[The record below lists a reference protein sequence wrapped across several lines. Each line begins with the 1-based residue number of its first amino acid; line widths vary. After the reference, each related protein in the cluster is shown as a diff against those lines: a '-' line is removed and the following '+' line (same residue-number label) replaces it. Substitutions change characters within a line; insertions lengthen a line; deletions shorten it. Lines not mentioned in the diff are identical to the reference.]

1 MDFESRLS
9 EAINRGEKA
18 REARAQLREQKALS
32 EEELKNLHSSIR
44 LELSER
50 IESGLSQLAEHFPG
64 FRFETLVS
72 EDGWGARISR
82 DDLDLGRSPTSR
94 RGGNLYSRFQILVK
108 PFSARAKII
117 EAHAKGTIRNREVLN
132 RNSFQF
138 LAECDVPRFHEVI
151 DQWILEYAE
160 KFAAGE

>member
-9 EAINRGEKA
+9 QAIQRGEQTRDARQHA
-18 REARAQLREQKALS
+18 REQRALS
-32 EEELKNLHSSIR
+32 EEELRNLHSSIR

-50 IESGLSQLAEHFPG
+50 IESGLRQLADHFPG
-64 FRFETLVS
+64 FRFETVVS

-82 DDLDLGRSPTSR
+82 DDVNLSRSASSR
-94 RGGNLYSRFQILVK
+94 RSVSLYSRFQILIK
-108 PFSARAKII
+108 PFSATAKII
-117 EAHAKGTIRNREVLN
+117 EAHAKGTIRNREILN

-138 LAECDVPRFHEVI
+138 LTECDLERFHEVI

>member
-9 EAINRGEKA
+9 QAIQRGEQT
-18 REARAQLREQKALS
+18 REARQHVREQKALS
-32 EEELKNLHSSIR
+32 EEELRNLHSSIR
-44 LELSER
+44 LDLTER
-50 IESGLSQLAEHFPG
+50 IEAGLRQLADHFPG
-64 FRFETLVS
+64 FRFETVVA

-82 DDLDLGRSPTSR
+82 DDVNLSRSSSR
-94 RGGNLYSRFQILVK
+94 RSASLYSRFQILIK
-108 PFSARAKII
+108 PFSGRAKII
-117 EAHAKGTIRNREVLN
+117 EAHAKGTIRNREILN

-138 LAECDVPRFHEVI
+138 LTECDRERFHEVI

>member
-9 EAINRGEKA
+9 QAIQRGEQTRDA
-18 REARAQLREQKALS
+18 RQYAREQKALS
-32 EEELKNLHSSIR
+32 EEELKNLHSAIR
-44 LELSER
+44 LELSEH
-50 IESGLSQLAEHFPG
+50 IESGLRQLAEHFPG
-64 FRFETLVS
+64 FRFETVVS

-82 DDLDLGRSPTSR
+82 DDLSLSRSRSSR
-94 RGGNLYSRFQILVK
+94 RSETLYSRFQILVR
-108 PFSARAKII
+108 PFSQQAKII
-117 EAHAKGTIRNREVLN
+117 EAHGKGTIRNREILN

-138 LAECDVPRFHEVI
+138 LAECDRERFLEVI

>member
-9 EAINRGEKA
+9 QAIQRGEQA
-18 REARAQLREQKALS
+18 REARQHAREQRALS
-32 EEELKNLHSSIR
+32 EEELRNLHSSIR
-44 LELSER
+44 LEFSER
-50 IESGLSQLAEHFPG
+50 IESGLRQLADHFPG
-64 FRFETLVS
+64 FRFETVVS

-82 DDLDLGRSPTSR
+82 DDVNLSRSSSAR
-94 RGGNLYSRFQILVK
+94 RSTNLYSRFQILIK

-117 EAHAKGTIRNREVLN
+117 EAHAKGTIRNREILN

-138 LAECDVPRFHEVI
+138 LTECDRERFHEVI
-151 DQWILEYAE
+151 DQWVLEYAE

>member
-9 EAINRGEKA
+9 QAIQRGEQT
-18 REARAQLREQKALS
+18 REARQHARDQQALS

-44 LELSER
+44 LEFSEH
-50 IESGLSQLAEHFPG
+50 IESGLRQLAEHFPG
-64 FRFETLVS
+64 FRFETVVS
-72 EDGWGARISR
+72 EDGWGARIAR
-82 DDLDLGRSPTSR
+82 DDLSLSRSHTSR
-94 RGGNLYSRFQILVK
+94 RSETLYSRFQILIK

-117 EAHAKGTIRNREVLN
+117 EAHGKGTIRNREILN

-138 LAECDVPRFHEVI
+138 LTECDHDRFHEVI

-160 KFAAGE
+160 KFAAGV